1 MLKAGMV
8 YLVGAGPGDPGLL
21 TLKGAECLARADVVI
36 YDHLL
41 SEGLLKMAPS
51 HAERI
56 YAGKSST
63 RHTME
68 QDEINRL
75 LVAKAKVGKTVVR
88 LKGGDSFVFG
98 RGGEEAEALATN
110 RISFEIVPG
119 VSAALAAPAYAG
131 IPVTHRKM
139 ASSFAVITGH
149 EDPRKAGSSI
159 DWEKL
164 ATGVDTLVFLMGM
177 QNLSEITARLK
188 KFGRPPETPVA
199 VIKDGTTPRQMT
211 VTGNLDNIAERVRK
225 SGLGPPAVI
234 VVGKVAGLRNK
245 LRWFDNRPLSGRRIL
260 VTRSREQAGALSK
273 LLGQRGAVPVELPV
287 IEIRPVTDFSTLDNA
302 VSQLD
307 RFQWIV
313 FTSINGVEAF
323 FSRLNHL
330 GMDTR
335 SLGGM
340 KIAAI
345 GPATVEALEQRGIK
359 PEYCPAEYTS
369 AALLTG
375 FKKRAI
381 SGQRFLLPRADIA
394 DKDLTRGIR
403 GMGGVV
409 QDIACYHTGP
419 ASSSGKAAEILSKG
433 EIDMVTFA
441 SSSTVTN
448 LVRALK
454 GKKSLLKKVKIACI
468 GPVTAETAIQ
478 SGLRVDIIAPVHTIP
493 GLVSA
498 IEDYYAREV

>member
-8 YLVGAGPGDPGLL
+8 YLVGAGPGDPGLI
-21 TLKGAECLARADVVI
+21 TLKGAECLAKADVII

-41 SEGLLKMAPS
+41 SEDLLEMAPPG
-51 HAERI
+51 AERL
-56 YAGKSST
+56 YAGKT
-63 RHTME
+63 AYRHTLE
-68 QDEINRL
+68 QDAISRL
-75 LVAKAKVGKTVVR
+75 LVEKARQGKTVVR

-98 RGGEEAEALATN
+98 RGGEEAEALASHN
-110 RISFEIVPG
+110 IPYEIVPG
-119 VSAALAAPAYAG
+119 VSAAIAAPAYAG

-149 EDPRKAGSSI
+149 EDPRKGGSSI

-177 QNLSEITARLK
+177 QNLPYITDTLK
-188 KFGRPPETPVA
+188 KHGRRPETPVA
-199 VIKDGTTPRQMT
+199 VIKDGTTPQQKT
-211 VTGNLDNIAERVRK
+211 VTGTLDNIADRVKK
-225 SGLGPPAVI
+225 SGVGPPAVI
-234 VVGKVAGLRNK
+234 VVGKVAALRGK

-260 VTRSREQAGALSK
+260 VTRSRQQAGALSK

-287 IEIRPVTDFSTLDNA
+287 IDILPVADFSKLDTA
-302 VSQLD
+302 ISHLD
-307 RFQWIV
+307 RFQWTV

-323 FSRLNHL
+323 FDRLNHL
-330 GMDTR
+330 GRDTR
-335 SLGGM
+335 SLGHI

-345 GPATVEALEQRGIK
+345 GPATVAALEQRGIK
-359 PEYCPAEYTS
+359 PEFYPDEYTS
-369 AALLTG
+369 AALLAG
-375 FKKRAI
+375 FKRMAI
-381 SGQRFLLPRADIA
+381 SGQKFLLPRANIA

-403 GMGGVV
+403 GMGGIV
-409 QDIACYHTGP
+409 QDIACYHTAP
-419 ASSSGKAAEILSKG
+419 ASSSGKAAETLSRS

-441 SSSTVTN
+441 SSSTVIN

-468 GPVTAETAIQ
+468 GPVTAETAVQ
-478 SGLRVDIIAPVHTIP
+478 AGLKVDIVAGEHTIP

>member
-375 FKKRAI
+375 FKRGRSRG
-381 SGQRFLLPRADIA
+381 SGSCC
-394 DKDLTRGIR
+394 RGR
-403 GMGGVV
+403 
-409 QDIACYHTGP
+409 T
-419 ASSSGKAAEILSKG
+419 
-433 EIDMVTFA
+433 
-441 SSSTVTN
+441 
-448 LVRALK
+448 
-454 GKKSLLKKVKIACI
+454 
-468 GPVTAETAIQ
+468 
-478 SGLRVDIIAPVHTIP
+478 
-493 GLVSA
+493 
-498 IEDYYAREV
+498 

>member
-8 YLVGAGPGDPGLL
+8 YLVGAGPGDPGLI
-21 TLKGAECLARADVVI
+21 TLKGAECLAQADVVI
-36 YDHLL
+36 YDQLL
-41 SEGLLKMAPS
+41 NEELLELAPS
-51 HAERI
+51 GAERI
-56 YAGKSST
+56 FAGKTSS

-75 LVAKAKVGKTVVR
+75 LVAKAKQGKTVVR

-98 RGGEEAEALATN
+98 RGGEEAEALAAN
-110 RISFEIVPG
+110 NIAFEIVPG
-119 VSAALAAPAYAG
+119 VSAAIAAPAYAG

-139 ASSFAVITGH
+139 ASSFAVVTGH
-149 EDPRKAGSSI
+149 EDPRKAGSGI
-159 DWEKL
+159 NWEKL
-164 ATGVDTLVFLMGM
+164 ATGVDTLVFIMGM
-177 QNLSEITARLK
+177 QNLPEIVSSLK
-188 KFGRPPETPVA
+188 KHGRPPETPVA
-199 VIKDGTTPRQMT
+199 VIKDGTTPRQKT
-211 VTGNLDNIAERVRK
+211 ITGNLDNIADRVVK

-234 VVGKVAGLRNK
+234 VVGKVAALRNK

-273 LLGQRGAVPVELPV
+273 LLVQRGAVPIELPV
-287 IEIRPVTDFSTLDNA
+287 IDIQPITDFSGLDSA
-302 VSQLD
+302 ISHLD
-307 RFQWIV
+307 HFQWAV

-323 FSRLNHL
+323 FARLNHL
-330 GMDTR
+330 KMDTR
-335 SLGGM
+335 YLGGI

-345 GPATVEALEQRGIK
+345 GPATVAALEQRGIK
-359 PEYCPAEYTS
+359 PEHCPAEYTS
-369 AALLTG
+369 TALLAG
-375 FKKRAI
+375 FKNRAV
-381 SGQRFLLPRADIA
+381 SGNKFLLLRADIA
-394 DKDLTRGIR
+394 DKDLARGIR
-403 GMGGVV
+403 GMGGTV
-409 QDIACYHTGP
+409 QDIACYHTAP

-448 LVRALK
+448 LVKALK
-454 GKKSLLKKVKIACI
+454 GKKTLLKKVKIACI

-478 SGLRVDIIAPVHTIP
+478 SGLKVDIVATVHTIP